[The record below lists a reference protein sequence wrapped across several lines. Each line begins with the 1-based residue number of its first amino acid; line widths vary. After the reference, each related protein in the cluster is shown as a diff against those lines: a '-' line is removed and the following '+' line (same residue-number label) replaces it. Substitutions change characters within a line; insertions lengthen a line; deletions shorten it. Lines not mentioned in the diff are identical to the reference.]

1 MYIAQRLKQE
11 NIAEYL
17 LYMWQVED
25 ILRAHHL
32 DADEL
37 RRDYLA
43 QFRAGAD
50 AEKEIEQWYADLIRM
65 MREEGVQQAGHLQ
78 INRNIIVLLSDLHRE
93 LMRSDK
99 HPAYKAAYYKAL
111 PHIVELRAKNGHK
124 EQPELE
130 TCFEAL
136 YGMMMLRLQQKAVSE
151 GTAAAMADISKMMGM
166 LSAYYKEEQE
176 GTLEL

>member
-1 MYIAQRLKQE
+1 
-11 NIAEYL
+11 
-17 LYMWQVED
+17 
-25 ILRAHHL
+25 
-32 DADEL
+32 
-37 RRDYLA
+37 
-43 QFRAGAD
+43 
-50 AEKEIEQWYADLIRM
+50 M